1 MANRDH
7 SLDDGIIQ
15 AAYSEFLAYGFQK
28 ASLHKI
34 AEKAGVTTGAI
45 YTRYKNKDALF
56 ASLLQD
62 FFDTMRTLF
71 SPVAEEY
78 EKAKHS
84 AQPEDILRAINAEEQ
99 VYFRL
104 LTEHHNDC
112 TLFFCRS
119 DGSSIETML
128 HKLMNQKADQ
138 TVEFFFEPRTD
149 APVNRLRKS
158 CRMQSAWM

>member
-62 FFDTMRTLF
+62 FF
-71 SPVAEEY
+71 
-78 EKAKHS
+78 
-84 AQPEDILRAINAEEQ
+84 
-99 VYFRL
+99 
-104 LTEHHNDC
+104 
-112 TLFFCRS
+112 
-119 DGSSIETML
+119 ETMQVL
-128 HKLMNQKADQ
+128 FCSL
-138 TVEFFFEPRTD
+138 RG
-149 APVNRLRKS
+149 RIRKS
-158 CRMQSAWM
+158 KVQRAAG